1 MTKLSKKLLNSNH
14 VTNKQV
20 NPAFKNIIDSVQ
32 LLSPGENTLPTSDP
46 AVAGDLFITGS
57 AGANLGNITGSGFA
71 LLCVSQG

>member
-1 MTKLSKKLLNSNH
+1 MAKVSKKSLENSH
-14 VTNKQV
+14 VNNKQT

-57 AGANLGNITGSGFA
+57 TGANLGDITGSGFA

>member
-1 MTKLSKKLLNSNH
+1 MAKVSKQDLKNSH
-14 VTNKQV
+14 VNNKQT

-46 AVAGDLFITGS
+46 ATAGDLFITGS
-57 AGANLGNITGSGFA
+57 AGANLGAITGSGFA

>member
-1 MTKLSKKLLNSNH
+1 MSKLSKKRLTSSH
-14 VTNKQV
+14 VTNKQT
-20 NPAFKNIIDSVQ
+20 NSAFKNIIDSVQ

-57 AGANLGNITGSGFA
+57 AGANLGDITGSGFA